1 MKQHDL
7 STADVERLLGELA
20 QDDAQTELMRRAA
33 HGEIRRVFRRRRL
46 RRVAGELALVACL
59 GSSFFLLRPEKGS
72 TQAGAASPQTAV
84 AAATPVLHKKKAE
97 ATPAAACGYD
107 CHSETAEAVIY
118 AVPL

>member
-46 RRVAGELALVACL
+46 RRVAGELALVALL
-59 GSSFFLLRPEKGS
+59 GSSFYLLRPEEGS
-72 TQAGAASPQTAV
+72 TQAASPQASV
-84 AAATPVLHKKKAE
+84 AAAPILHKKKSDA
-97 ATPAAACGYD
+97 APPAACGYD